1 MIVRNKHKTA
11 NSFPS
16 APASS
21 RYQLLLINFSS
32 SFSAPLLTVGRG
44 GKGNGGYD
52 QSLTA
57 LLCHLLLMFLSFNT
71 PVCHFFNNCS
81 SIDFLLSSLL

>member
-57 LLCHLLLMFLSFNT
+57 LLCHLNMSVPLLQHSGV
-71 PVCHFFNNCS
+71 PFFQ
-81 SIDFLLSSLL
+81 

>member
-44 GKGNGGYD
+44 GRGMGATV
-52 QSLTA
+52 S
-57 LLCHLLLMFLSFNT
+57 
-71 PVCHFFNNCS
+71 P
-81 SIDFLLSSLL
+81 